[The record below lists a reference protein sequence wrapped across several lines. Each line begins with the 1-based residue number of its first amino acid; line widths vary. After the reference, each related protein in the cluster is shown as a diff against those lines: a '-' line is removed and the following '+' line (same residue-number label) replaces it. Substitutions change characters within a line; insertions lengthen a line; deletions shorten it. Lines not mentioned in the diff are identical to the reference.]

1 MVTFAGFSA
10 HRRQKIFFN
19 CHFCMLLYNLQY
31 ETQNQRN
38 YIRAMPCCPDGV
50 ADWQQ
55 MEIDDYAQFADASVA
70 I

>member
-1 MVTFAGFSA
+1 
-10 HRRQKIFFN
+10 
-19 CHFCMLLYNLQY
+19 MLLYNLQH